1 MYLYKLINKLKIMNG
16 FEYFKN
22 CISNDYANFNGR
34 ARRSEFWYF
43 TLFNLLTI
51 ILIYIFSNL
60 IFGEEFASILNILIS
75 LLLFTPTIAVTI
87 RRLHDVNLS
96 GWFIAI
102 QVIPFGGL
110 FLLIKFCQDGDR
122 HTNKYGTDPKGRS
135 LEFEFETIHNQK
147 I

>member
-1 MYLYKLINKLKIMNG
+1 MNG
-16 FEYFKN
+16 FDYFKK

-43 TLFNLLTI
+43 TLFNLLI
-51 ILIYIFSNL
+51 ILPINIFSSP
-60 IFGEEFASILNILIS
+60 IFGEEFASILKILIS
-75 LLLFTPTIAVTI
+75 LLLFTPTIAVTA

-96 GWFIAI
+96 GWFMVI
-102 QVIPFGGL
+102 QIIPLAGI
-110 FLLIKFCQDGDR
+110 FLLIKFCQDGDS
-122 HTNKYGTDPKGRS
+122 HTNKYGTDPKGRN